1 MNEIET
7 RFYLQEINLC
17 LKCIY
22 NSQDIY
28 KRQRLQKFKE
38 TGYLQN
44 IYQNELDKACFEHE
58 MAYGDFK
65 DLDRRTASD
74 KILRDKAI
82 NIGKNRKND
91 GYLRDCASMVYKC
104 LDKKTSGSGI
114 KNENISSKE
123 LVEELHKAIIRK

>member
-104 LDKKTSGSGI
+104 FDKKLLAVVLKMKIFQAKS
-114 KNENISSKE
+114 
-123 LVEELHKAIIRK
+123 

>member
-65 DLDRRTASD
+65 DLEEQLLIKYCVIKQLILV
-74 KILRDKAI
+74 KIEKMMDI
-82 NIGKNRKND
+82 
-91 GYLRDCASMVYKC
+91 
-104 LDKKTSGSGI
+104 
-114 KNENISSKE
+114 
-123 LVEELHKAIIRK
+123 